1 MAPRALVLLPDRDH
15 GPGDYTGAFRVEAD
29 RLLHHYRLP
38 SSAAV
43 QVDISRDDG
52 ARARQVLAAIEE
64 AGQAGP
70 LELLAFICHGT
81 RRGLQLARLAQLPG
95 LAARIASSAAP
106 GVAIAFYACSLG
118 GGVDGPAGA
127 GGDGGPADFL
137 RDTLSRCVGV
147 DGQPFVDFHVDAHTT
162 AGHCCSNPYVRRF
175 SGRLGGDVG
184 GAWLVE
190 PGSALWPAWMRE
202 LEDRHRSTLRLRYP
216 LMTIAELHEELR
228 RGPG

>member
-1 MAPRALVLLPDRDH
+1 TGAHPVQAQGPPAGVCRDAGLRQDAAPSAAGAGQGRARVRSHQRHQERRLTMAPRALVLLPDRDH

-137 RDTLSRCVGV
+137 
-147 DGQPFVDFHVDAHTT
+147 
-162 AGHCCSNPYVRRF
+162 
-175 SGRLGGDVG
+175 
-184 GAWLVE
+184 
-190 PGSALWPAWMRE
+190 
-202 LEDRHRSTLRLRYP
+202 
-216 LMTIAELHEELR
+216 
-228 RGPG
+228 